1 MLNVTVR
8 ECIKQLKKLGG
19 YQIILNDRT
28 KIDILPL
35 KEALGLYEEGQGKDN
50 ACTLTGIKNI
60 NGDIIMR
67 QIRCRVQSKSVNID
81 TRYSTDRD
89 GEYILPERTVNELIS
104 EHGGVDIYLT
114 FRTLTYTFSDA
125 IYICSA

>member
-35 KEALGLYEEGQGKDN
+35 KEALGLCEEGQGKDN
-50 ACTLTGIKNI
+50 ACTLTSIKNI

-67 QIRCRVQSKSVNID
+67 QIRCRVQSKTGNID
-81 TRYSTDRD
+81 ARYSTDTD
-89 GEYILPERTVNELIS
+89 GEYILPEKIINSFIS

-125 IYICSA
+125 AYIYSA